1 MLTEETHTS
10 VIQDSL
16 KDGITYI
23 LRHLT
28 PESRFCLYVNLAAV
42 RDGFDRSKQQ
52 CVEGRTGSEL
62 GSVWKAE
69 QEVSW
74 EVCGRQNSVCVC
86 VCVCVC
92 GHTRKCMVACICVF
106 LCGGLH
112 CINVIVTLLNLNFIH
127 LKLLYMINCNVLA
140 IC

>member
-1 MLTEETHTS
+1 MVLT
-10 VIQDSL
+10 V
-16 KDGITYI
+16 
-23 LRHLT
+23 
-28 PESRFCLYVNLAAV
+28 PN
-42 RDGFDRSKQQ
+42 
-52 CVEGRTGSEL
+52 

-74 EVCGRQNSVCVC
+74 EVCGRQNSECVCVC
-86 VCVCVC
+86 VFVCVCVCVFVCVCVC
-92 GHTRKCMVACICVF
+92 GHTRKCVVACICVF

-112 CINVIVTLLNLNFIH
+112 CINVIVTLLNLNFIP

>member
-1 MLTEETHTS
+1 VFLGICVLTEETHTS

-86 VCVCVC
+86 LCVCVWTHSQVH
-92 GHTRKCMVACICVF
+92 GCMHLCVF
-106 LCGGLH
+106 VWWLTLH
-112 CINVIVTLLNLNFIH
+112 KCDCYIAEFELYSFKTFIH
-127 LKLLYMINCNVLA
+127 D
-140 IC
+140 